1 MTFYMDNSSFHA
13 GQFSQFSFTLVALF
27 VRKTG
32 CSVRYLD
39 ATIKAA
45 IRVWNRVE
53 EYTLSIPPSYQ
64 TAAIIEEV
72 AEQYSPGA
80 VHSESDDTQQLSRLC
95 PAHFT
100 ADAFEEDLYARYVGR
115 SPGKATRRRLK
126 ADAFP
131 TEFAFTATVDGSATE
146 QRQVRE
152 RRRAQASIDVY
163 RQTTKARP

>member
-1 MTFYMDNSSFHA
+1 MT
-13 GQFSQFSFTLVALF
+13 T
-27 VRKTG
+27 
-32 CSVRYLD
+32 
-39 ATIKAA
+39 
-45 IRVWNRVE
+45 
-53 EYTLSIPPSYQ
+53 PPSMLGSFLTFRSRWSRYSCAKHGAVCGVWMPPSKRLSGCGIEWKSILFPFPSDQ

-80 VHSESDDTQQLSRLC
+80 VHSDDTQQLSRLC
-95 PAHFT
+95 SAHFT
-100 ADAFEEDLYARYVGR
+100 PDAFEEDLYARYVGR

-126 ADAFP
+126 GDAFP